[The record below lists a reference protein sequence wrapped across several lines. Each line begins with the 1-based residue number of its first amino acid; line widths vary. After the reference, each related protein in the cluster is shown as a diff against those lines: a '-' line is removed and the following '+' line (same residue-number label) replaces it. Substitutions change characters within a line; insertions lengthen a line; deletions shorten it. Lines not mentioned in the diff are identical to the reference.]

1 MRAHA
6 VFQFIRTKM
15 YQMQA
20 IGIFDLCLVSF
31 EIMSPRA
38 PMRGVSQDRGYK
50 QRETF
55 CH

>member
-1 MRAHA
+1 MVGAHA
-6 VFQFIRTKM
+6 VFQFIHTKM

-20 IGIFDLCLVSF
+20 IGIFNLCRLVWF

-50 QRETF
+50 RT
-55 CH
+55 